1 MGKSY
6 FHYQHNH
13 NGWDRLPKTTFFKW
27 QDKKK
32 YQMLSNNNDQFISS
46 SSVKQLDFLSDKV
59 FVHSSERLVEKN
71 ENVLTSF
78 KRYEVVGQGKDG
90 VIYRLSSDRCIKVF
104 FKEEVYEKEL
114 EAIQVGQPSSII
126 PQLYG
131 YGPNYIVM
139 EYIEG
144 ISLAKQLKKNGD
156 IEKSLVVQLIDFFD
170 ELKKLNFRRQDTE
183 LRHIL
188 INEQGNFKMIDLKRA
203 FTSNRPIPIKLLTDL
218 KELKLSK
225 EFLSHVK
232 DIRPSLYQRWK
243 KFDEK

>member
-6 FHYQHNH
+6 FHYQYNH
-13 NGWDRLPKTTFFKW
+13 NRWDRLPKTTFFKW

-71 ENVLTSF
+71 DNVLTSF